1 MPVSFLKKPFF
12 TALQQFFVKEKIS
25 IFVLCA
31 FILFR
36 AISLFTY
43 HHSVIN
49 QSIGA
54 FLVVSFFSLCKKNI
68 TLGWTI
74 LISELL
80 LGSGGHFF
88 EFQGL
93 LLRTWLLGIFA
104 LWWLTQR
111 IQTKKINFELHPLLK
126 KYVFAV
132 FCVVGFALLQGWKLG
147 HETPAIIQDALM
159 YGFLFLLFP
168 ALEFFPRLNKSFP
181 LLLQTFV
188 ISSTLFSLLSFF
200 LYSTHIGV
208 LQNTYYHWF
217 RNSAGGKITDL
228 GDNFFRIVLPEHIFI
243 VPILLVCASLLVSN
257 TKNKKWWIGVLCC
270 CLILAL
276 NFSRIYFLAVGVG
289 LLALVHKNNFKN
301 WLTISTGVLVSFF
314 VCFCSLYFLASR
326 GNSFGLSLLQNRVQG
341 ATTPISEISGNTRI
355 RILNNAMGTIR
366 QHPWIGSGLATT
378 VTYIDPVTHLPVTRT
393 QFDWGYLELIA
404 ELGIVGTSIFL
415 FFLMRILFL
424 LQKKFTHESTVEQ
437 SILRGLTAGGVSLFV
452 MNLTTPALFQGF
464 GILYFVFLMV
474 YLQNK
479 RGTNAV

>member
-25 IFVLCA
+25 IFLFCA
-31 FILFR
+31 FVLLR
-36 AISLFTY
+36 GISVLTY
-43 HHSVIN
+43 HHPVIN
-49 QSIGA
+49 QSIAA
-54 FLVVSFFSLCKKNI
+54 FLVVSFFSVCKKNI
-68 TLGWTI
+68 SLGWTI

-88 EFQGL
+88 EFNGL
-93 LLRTWLLGIFA
+93 LLRTWLLGIFG
-104 LWWLTQR
+104 LSWVIQK
-111 IQTKKINFELHPLLK
+111 IQTKKFDFELQPLLK
-126 KYVFAV
+126 KYVFATL
-132 FCVVGFALLQGWKLG
+132 CVVGFAALQGWRLG
-147 HETPAIIQDALM
+147 HETTAIVQDALM
-159 YGFLFLLFP
+159 YAFLFVVFP
-168 ALEFFPRLNKSFP
+168 ALEFFPRLHKNFA
-181 LLLQTFV
+181 LLVQTFV
-188 ISSTLFSLLSFF
+188 ISSTLFSLFSFF
-200 LYSTHIGV
+200 LYSTHSGV

-228 GDNFFRIVLPEHIFI
+228 GDNFFRIVLPEHIFV
-243 VPILLVCASLLVSN
+243 VPILLIGASLLMRD

-276 NFSRIYFLAVGVG
+276 NFSRVYFLAVGVG
-289 LLALVHKNNFKN
+289 LLVLVHKNNFKN

-326 GNSFGLSLLQNRVQG
+326 GNSFGLGLLQNRVQS

-355 RILNNAMGTIR
+355 RILNNAMGTIQ

-378 VTYIDPVTHLPVTRT
+378 VSYTDPVTHLPVTRT

-415 FFLMRILFL
+415 FFLIKILFS

-437 SILRGLTAGGVSLFV
+437 SLLRGLTAGGVSLFV

-479 RGTNAV
+479 RGTNAM